1 MTKATRKRRLFSD
14 WRDFG
19 REYAIIVLGVLTAL
33 LAQSAVEE
41 ISWRQKV
48 RAAIADMDQE
58 MGTGNG
64 PQSYVRL
71 SIHQCLADRLRR
83 IRGLAETGDRALV
96 SSAVKTIQLPVRNY
110 NSSARDAANSAD
122 ITAHMPADR
131 KYDYRILYAL
141 TPEMDALHRKELEDL
156 AGLRALPA
164 TGGPLGQDEKHFV
177 LGAVENLL
185 IDNDRTKRA
194 AVFTLRRLK
203 ALDIRLDKSQ
213 VERNFADVPS
223 YWNCRTRDVGPMFK
237 FTPISAGGVRA

>member
-1 MTKATRKRRLFSD
+1 MTRAAKRRRLFSD

-71 SIHQCLADRLRR
+71 AIHQCLADRLRR

>member
-1 MTKATRKRRLFSD
+1 MTRAAKRRRLFSD

-71 SIHQCLADRLRR
+71 AIHQCLADRLRR

-96 SSAVKTIQLPVRNY
+96 SSAVETIQLPVRNY

-156 AGLRALPA
+156 AALRALPA

-203 ALDIRLDKSQ
+203 ALDIRLDTSQ
-213 VERNFADVPS
+213 VQRNFADVPS

>member
-1 MTKATRKRRLFSD
+1 VTKATRKRRLFSD

-156 AGLRALPA
+156 AALRALPA

-223 YWNCRTRDVGPMFK
+223 YSNCRTRDVGPMFK

>member
-1 MTKATRKRRLFSD
+1 VTGAAKKQRLFSD

-48 RAAIADMDQE
+48 RAAISDMDQE

-71 SIHQCLADRLRR
+71 AIHQCLADRLRR

-96 SSAVKTIQLPVRNY
+96 SSAVETIQLPVRNY

-156 AGLRALPA
+156 AALRALPA

-203 ALDIRLDKSQ
+203 ALDIRLDTSQ
-213 VERNFADVPS
+213 VQRNFADVPS

>member
-1 MTKATRKRRLFSD
+1 MTGAAKKRRLFSD

-48 RAAIADMDQE
+48 HAAISDMDQE

-83 IRGLAETGDRALV
+83 IRALAEAGDRARV

-156 AGLRALPA
+156 AALRALPA

-223 YWNCRTRDVGPMFK
+223 YSNCRTRDVGPMFK

>member
-1 MTKATRKRRLFSD
+1 
-14 WRDFG
+14 
-19 REYAIIVLGVLTAL
+19 
-33 LAQSAVEE
+33 
-41 ISWRQKV
+41 
-48 RAAIADMDQE
+48 
-58 MGTGNG
+58 
-64 PQSYVRL
+64 VRL
-71 SIHQCLADRLRR
+71 AIHQCLADRLRR
-83 IRGLAETGDRALV
+83 IRGLAETGDRAGV
-96 SSAVKTIQLPVRNY
+96 SSAIETIQLPVRNY

-156 AGLRALPA
+156 AALRALPA

-223 YWNCRTRDVGPMFK
+223 YSNCRTRDVGPMFK

>member
-1 MTKATRKRRLFSD
+1 VTRAAKKRRLFSD

-48 RAAIADMDQE
+48 RAAISDMDQE

-83 IRGLAETGDRALV
+83 IRALAEAGDRARV
-96 SSAVKTIQLPVRNY
+96 SSAIETIQLPLRNY
-110 NSSARDAANSAD
+110 NSSAREAANSAD
-122 ITAHMPADR
+122 LTAHMPADR

-141 TPEMDALHRKELEDL
+141 TPEMDAVHRKELEDL
-156 AGLRALPA
+156 AALRALPS
-164 TGGPLGQDEKHFV
+164 TGGSLGQDEKRVV
-177 LGAVENLL
+177 LGAVENLPPEAMPDVEL
-185 IDNDRTKRA
+185 PSEA
-194 AVFTLRRLK
+194 AN
-203 ALDIRLDKSQ
+203 A
-213 VERNFADVPS
+213 
-223 YWNCRTRDVGPMFK
+223 
-237 FTPISAGGVRA
+237 

>member
-1 MTKATRKRRLFSD
+1 VTKATRKRRLFSD

>member
-1 MTKATRKRRLFSD
+1 VTRAAKRRRLFSD

-156 AGLRALPA
+156 AALRALPA

-223 YWNCRTRDVGPMFK
+223 YSNCRTRDVGPMFK